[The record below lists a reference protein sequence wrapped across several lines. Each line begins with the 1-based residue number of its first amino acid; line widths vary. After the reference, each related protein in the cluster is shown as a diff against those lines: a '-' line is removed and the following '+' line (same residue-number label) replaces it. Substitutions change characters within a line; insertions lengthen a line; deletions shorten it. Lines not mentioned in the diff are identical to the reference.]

1 MYKRG
6 CIDLTDRQFVTGKTV
21 EAEWQVE
28 THKNLE
34 ILKDGK
40 QSKTFLTTASYKG
53 ELNLDFLAAASESYH
68 ISPNPEDY
76 IIVSLP
82 IVTVDVPNRNLQAFP
97 LEEVAY
103 FDPKHGRMVYE
114 TFKHK
119 PTHKD
124 HVNQDPTKAL
134 GAHIDSSLHYIPQYD
149 IWKIS
154 VLTMWDRTKDV
165 EMVKDIIS
173 GKRTGYSMGAFVDAF
188 QCSICGAL
196 DVNVNPC
203 EHFDPSRGSIPHGGS
218 IWGDTRR
225 LAYMNC
231 LGVTYF
237 ETSTVASP
245 ADSSAHSSDVFI

>member
-1 MYKRG
+1 MYDRG
-6 CIDLTDRQFVTGKTV
+6 LLNFDDKQVVTGRTV
-21 EAEWQVE
+21 TADWKAE
-28 THKNLE
+28 THKNIETLR
-34 ILKDGK
+34 DGK
-40 QSKTFLTTASYKG
+40 EKKSFLTVANHKQ

-82 IVTVDVPNRNLQAFP
+82 IVTVDIPNRNLQAFP
-97 LEEVAY
+97 LQEAGY

-134 GAHIDSSLHYIPQYD
+134 GAHVDSSLHYIPDYD
-149 IWKIS
+149 VWKIS
-154 VLTMWDRTKDV
+154 VLTIWDRTKDV
-165 EMVKDIIS
+165 QMVKDIIS

-203 EHFDPSRGSIPHGGS
+203 EHFDPSKGSIPHGGS
-218 IWGDTRR
+218 IWGDSRR